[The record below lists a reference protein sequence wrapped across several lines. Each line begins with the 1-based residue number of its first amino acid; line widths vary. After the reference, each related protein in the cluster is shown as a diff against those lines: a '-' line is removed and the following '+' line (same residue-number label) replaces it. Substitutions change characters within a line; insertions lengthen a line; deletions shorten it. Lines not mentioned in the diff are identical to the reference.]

1 MDIRRSG
8 ESPQAE
14 NDGES
19 GGDEKKQTNS
29 TQNTK
34 ANSSSSG
41 IMGPMLTILV
51 LVVLAVAGVYFFGN
65 TGSNGGD
72 STVDGPVARVGGQAV
87 DGEQF
92 SEQLTSL
99 REATT
104 TQAQQ
109 FQSLSETRQQELVLS
124 NVINQELLR
133 QAAVNAGASV
143 SDSEVDGR
151 LQSQI
156 EQIGGESEFE
166 TRLSEN
172 DLTRQ
177 EVRENLRQ
185 QMLIQ
190 AYVEQTATTTDQQVQ
205 QLYNQYRSQLSQTA
219 TSSQNIPSLEQ
230 LRPQLE
236 ASIQQRNQ
244 QQLLQQARENIS
256 VEVLLD
262 GVSYPPASQTQTQ
275 QAPSAQQQPQPQPQP
290 SGQTNQQPTTQ
301 PSDQTQAGAEATT
314 ETGAQADTGTDNG
327 SSDTEPDAATGSP
340 AE

>member
-8 ESPQAE
+8 ESPQADNE
-14 NDGES
+14 DAS
-19 GGDEKKQTNS
+19 GDDKNQQTNN

-34 ANSSSSG
+34 ASSGSSG

-51 LVVLAVAGVYFFGN
+51 LIVLAVAGIYFFGS
-65 TGSNGGD
+65 GSNGSD
-72 STVDGPVARVGGQAV
+72 SGSTIDGPVARVGGQAV
-87 DGEQF
+87 DSEQF
-92 SEQLTSL
+92 NEQLTSL

-104 TQAQQ
+104 TQAQR

-124 NVINQELLR
+124 NIINQELLR

-143 SDSEVDGR
+143 SESEVDSR

-166 TRLSEN
+166 TRLSQN

-185 QMLIQ
+185 QMLIE
-190 AYVEQTATTTDQQVQ
+190 AYVEQTATTTDEQVQ
-205 QLYNQYRSQLSQTA
+205 QLYNQYRSQLSQAA

-262 GVSYPPASQTQTQ
+262 GVSYPPTSQTQTQ
-275 QAPSAQQQPQPQPQP
+275 QAPSAQQQPQPQP
-290 SGQTNQQPTTQ
+290 SGQTGQQPTTQ
-301 PSDQTQAGAEATT
+301 PSNQTETEGEATT
-314 ETGAQADTGTDNG
+314 ETDSQTDTATEDG
-327 SSDTEPDAATGSP
+327 SQTEAGSATGSP

>member
-8 ESPQAE
+8 EQSNSNGEE
-14 NDGES
+14 NSSNKNTNQQPNQNANQSKSS
-19 GGDEKKQTNS
+19 GG
-29 TQNTK
+29 
-34 ANSSSSG
+34 
-41 IMGPMLTILV
+41 IIGPLLTIIV
-51 LVVLAVAGVYFFGN
+51 LVILAAGGIYLYGDSGD
-65 TGSNGGD
+65 TGSEPA
-72 STVDGPVARVGGQAV
+72 VDGPVARVGGQELEG
-87 DGEQF
+87 DQF
-92 SEQLTSL
+92 QEQLSSL

-124 NVINQELLR
+124 NIINQELLR

-143 SDSEVDGR
+143 SESQVDSR

-166 TRLSEN
+166 NRLSEN
-172 DLTRQ
+172 DITRE

-185 QMLIQ
+185 QILINTYVQQ
-190 AYVEQTATTTDQQVQ
+190 AATTTDQQVQ
-205 QLYNQYRSQLSQTA
+205 QLYDQYRSQLSQTA

-262 GVSYPPASQTQTQ
+262 GVSYPPTSQTQTQ
-275 QAPSAQQQPQPQPQP
+275 QAPSAQQQPQPQP
-290 SGQTNQQPTTQ
+290 SGQTGQQPTTQ
-301 PSDQTQAGAEATT
+301 PSNQTETEGGATT
-314 ETGAQADTGTDNG
+314 ESDSQTDTATEDG
-327 SSDTEPDAATGSP
+327 SQTEAGSATGSP

>member
-8 ESPQAE
+8 DSSSD
-14 NDGES
+14 NDGNAS
-19 GGDEKKQTNS
+19 NGNTEKQNNNN
-29 TQNTK
+29 TQSRSND
-34 ANSSSSG
+34 NSSG
-41 IMGPMLTILV
+41 IAGPMLSILV
-51 LVVLAVAGVYFFGN
+51 LIVLVVAGIYFFGGN
-65 TGSNGGD
+65 ADDPETSV
-72 STVDGPVARVGGQAV
+72 SGPIARVGGQELEG
-87 DGEQF
+87 DQF
-92 SEQLTSL
+92 QEQLSSL

-124 NVINQELLR
+124 NIINQELLR

-143 SDSEVDGR
+143 SESQVDSR

-166 TRLSEN
+166 NRLSEN
-172 DLTRQ
+172 DITRE

-185 QMLIQ
+185 QILINT
-190 AYVEQTATTTDQQVQ
+190 YVQEAATTTDQQVQ
-205 QLYNQYRSQLSQTA
+205 QLYDQYRSQLSQTA

-244 QQLLQQARENIS
+244 QQLLQQARENIE
-256 VEVLLD
+256 VEVLLE
-262 GVSYPPASQTQTQ
+262 GVSYPPSSQTQTQ
-275 QAPSAQQQPQPQPQP
+275 QTPPSQPQP
-290 SGQTNQQPTTQ
+290 SGQTGQQPTTQ
-301 PSDQTQAGAEATT
+301 PSNQGGATT
-314 ETGAQADTGTDNG
+314 ETDSQTDTATEDGNDTEAGSATDN
-327 SSDTEPDAATGSP
+327 P

>member
-8 ESPQAE
+8 ESPQGE
-14 NDGES
+14 GNNES
-19 GGDEKKQTNS
+19 GGDEKQQTNS
-29 TQNTK
+29 SQNTT
-34 ANSSSSG
+34 ASSSSAG

-72 STVDGPVARVGGQAV
+72 STVDGPVARVGGQSV

-143 SDSEVDGR
+143 SDSEVDSR

-166 TRLSEN
+166 TRLSGN

-262 GVSYPPASQTQTQ
+262 GVSYPPTSQTQTQ
-275 QAPSAQQQPQPQPQP
+275 QAPSAQQQPQTQPQP
-290 SGQTNQQPTTQ
+290 Q
-301 PSDQTQAGAEATT
+301 PSDQTQAGAEAST
-314 ETGAQADTGTDNG
+314 ETGAQADTGTEDG
-327 SSDTEPDAATGSP
+327 SSDTETDAATDSP